1 VNPMKMGA
9 RLERMLRAQAR
20 AERSAPRVRGVR
32 QLGTEG
38 QVGLTLRMHADPA
51 LVQRLEQLAPKMQ
64 QRFARRATRAALSI
78 LKRIAVPLYARHRT
92 SKPRAHL
99 DESIMVVTRSYRGGG
114 GGGVS
119 WGALGFKMPGA
130 WKTEHGEYD
139 AAGWRAHFFEDG
151 FTATGGIRH
160 GLGAGNLR
168 GAGGRFDRG
177 PGSSVRSAVRAAVK
191 SGAGRWVPGRRYLP
205 IVKRMGEPLM
215 IQTYRHALAEL
226 LRTSGR
232 RIGRTPRSILQATR
246 ASAVIRG
253 ARP

>member
-1 VNPMKMGA
+1 MNPMHMGA

-20 AERSAPRVRGVR
+20 AERSARRVKGVR

-38 QVGLTLRMHADPA
+38 QVGLTVSMHADPA
-51 LVQRLEQLAPKMQ
+51 LVQRLEQLAPKVQ
-64 QRFARRATRAALSI
+64 QRFARRATRAALGI

-92 SKPRAHL
+92 NKPRAHL
-99 DESIMVVTRSYRGGG
+99 DESITVVTRSYRGQ

-168 GAGGRFDRG
+168 DVRGRFDRG
-177 PGSSVRSAVRAAVK
+177 PGRSVRSAVRASVK

-226 LRTSGR
+226 IRTAGK
-232 RIGRTPRSILQATR
+232 RIGRTPRSILHATR
-246 ASAVIRG
+246 PSAVLRG